1 MNFKQTWR
9 LKLESWNLCYRVL
22 VYEMTI
28 LLLKSPNI
36 VWPISFKQIMAI
48 LNKLNRIPSIYKRDL
63 ITEIAD
69 QK

>member
-1 MNFKQTWR
+1 
-9 LKLESWNLCYRVL
+9 
-22 VYEMTI
+22 MTI

-36 VWPISFKQIMAI
+36 VWPFKQIMAI